1 MDSLDYLLVPAG
13 LFVLGLYHVW
23 LIITVLRNPIRTV
36 IGVNAHTRQQWV
48 FSMMTD
54 PLKNGVLIIQTLRN
68 NIMASTLLA
77 TTEITLCSV
86 IVVLVSS
93 QSSSS
98 STVSLH
104 LVYSDYTPS
113 LTSIKYLCILLCFL
127 VAFLCNVQSTR
138 YYAHVS
144 FLGTVPTW
152 KNKPGYIEYVAATLN
167 RGYYFW
173 ALGLRAFY
181 LSIPLFL
188 WIFGPIPMFVSC
200 CVMSVVLYFLDTT
213 SSFAQLI
220 HTQLFREEEKTDNVE
235 PIAQSLNNSDRENF
249 FQLRD
254 PLVTRSGWL

>member
-36 IGVNAHTRQQWV
+36 IGVNVHTRQQWV
-48 FSMMTD
+48 FAMMTS
-54 PLKNGVLIIQTLRN
+54 
-68 NIMASTLLA
+68 A
-77 TTEITLCSV
+77 
-86 IVVLVSS
+86 
-93 QSSSS
+93 
-98 STVSLH
+98 
-104 LVYSDYTPS
+104 
-113 LTSIKYLCILLCFL
+113 
-127 VAFLCNVQSTR
+127 R

-144 FLGTVPTW
+144 FMGTVPTW
-152 KNKPGYIEYVAATLN
+152 KNKPGYVEYVAATLN

-200 CVMSVVLYFLDTT
+200 CVMSVVLYSLDTT

-220 HTQLFREEEKTDNVE
+220 HTQLFKEEEKTDNVE
-235 PIAQSLNNSDRENF
+235 PIEHHYVPPFSTGRLRRRRASTRADSSSVLDHFPSPASPPNSSFPANSSPKTSHKIDLARKMEFDRLAGERKWLGMPLESIRVEARRCRSHLVENGGTSA
-249 FQLRD
+249 L
-254 PLVTRSGWL
+254 